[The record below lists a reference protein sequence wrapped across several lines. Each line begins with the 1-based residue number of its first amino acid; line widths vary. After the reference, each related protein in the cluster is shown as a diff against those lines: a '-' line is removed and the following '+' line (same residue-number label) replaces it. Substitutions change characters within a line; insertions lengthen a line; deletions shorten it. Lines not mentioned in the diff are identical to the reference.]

1 MRDWQR
7 MIRALCVVIRLC
19 NSWHQPVSGR
29 GDAVS
34 LSIYLVRCGRSVISL
49 CRKVGMRTYVY
60 EGEALAGGYGDVL
73 GFESPAPHNAL
84 DADNRII
91 NLKNYNYD
99 TARKS

>member
-1 MRDWQR
+1 
-7 MIRALCVVIRLC
+7 
-19 NSWHQPVSGR
+19 
-29 GDAVS
+29 
-34 LSIYLVRCGRSVISL
+34 
-49 CRKVGMRTYVY
+49 MRTYVY
-60 EGEALAGGYGDVL
+60 EGEALAVGYGDVL